1 MGPYR
6 NEPHYGTTQ
15 LKMIVLDLEVPT
27 SSPSSQSS
35 SSAGFPF
42 HWRLLRLSQNK
53 ICTLLLIKQC
63 IVLVLG
69 ADNIA
74 KLAALK
80 TYNQG
85 LIKKLS
91 RSATDIT
98 SCARSANVWTPLYH
112 HLYHLKWPSCS
123 SQFILMFCANQ
134 ETANGLLRRGCSE
147 PNSRPRGT
155 GVLPGPGSAL
165 GMLIVDQCCINMLKS
180 VCFVY

>member
-98 SCARSANVWTPLYH
+98 SCARSANVWTLPSPSSPLMIIVFVTVH
-112 HLYHLKWPSCS
+112 INILCEPGNGKRTPPTRMFQTKFSAARRWS
-123 SQFILMFCANQ
+123 S
-134 ETANGLLRRGCSE
+134 
-147 PNSRPRGT
+147 PRPR
-155 GVLPGPGSAL
+155 
-165 GMLIVDQCCINMLKS
+165 
-180 VCFVY
+180 

>member
-42 HWRLLRLSQNK
+42 HWRLLRLSLDK
-53 ICTLLLIKQC
+53 IFTLWLIKQC

-74 KLAALK
+74 ELAAPK

-98 SCARSANVWTPLYH
+98 SCARSANVWTLPSPSSPLMIIVFVSVH
-112 HLYHLKWPSCS
+112 INILCEPGNGKRTPPTRMFRTKFSAARHWS
-123 SQFILMFCANQ
+123 S
-134 ETANGLLRRGCSE
+134 
-147 PNSRPRGT
+147 PRPR
-155 GVLPGPGSAL
+155 
-165 GMLIVDQCCINMLKS
+165 
-180 VCFVY
+180 